1 MGVAGQVH
9 KERDP
14 VVLVEDL
21 PEYGLLAGDVGT
33 VVLIHR
39 RAEAFQ
45 VEFATLGGE
54 TVAVV
59 TLEAGQVRPVGSREI
74 AHARAVEG

>member
-1 MGVAGQVH
+1 M
-9 KERDP
+9 KEHDI
-14 VVLVEDL
+14 VVLAEDL
-21 PEYGLLAGDVGT
+21 PKHGLRAGDLGT
-33 VVLIHR
+33 VVLVHK
-39 RAEAFQ
+39 RAAGYE

-74 AHARAVEG
+74 AHARAVAG